1 MEMEVRLQKA
11 MDQKKAEELRAAT
24 EQILPR
30 SRIATPGSRSR
41 SGTRTGMTP
50 RTVGGST
57 PRQSFSSTPRSR
69 PRGL

>member
-30 SRIATPGSRSR
+30 SRIATPRSR
-41 SGTRTGMTP
+41 PGTRTGATP
-50 RTVGGST
+50 RTVTGST